1 MKLHTKDGSQIDYQ
15 TYGSPTKPALL
26 LLHGN
31 NGSQQDFKAYLP
43 LFAHDFYVITQDVV
57 TVNQLITSYNS
68 ITSY

>member
-43 LFAHDFYVITQDVV
+43 SRMTSMSLRKMRVV